1 MKLNENK
8 QSRPKMINF
17 SLNESPLKRI
27 QTKPV
32 HSSPLNL
39 IESFSNLSLG
49 GLGGLAGVG
58 PGGTI
63 PMFKHKSK
71 KQLR

>member
-1 MKLNENK
+1 MKLNDNK
-8 QSRPKMINF
+8 QSRPKIINF

-49 GLGGLAGVG
+49 TSGH
-58 PGGTI
+58 I
-63 PMFKHKSK
+63 PMLKHKG